1 MKAIHRLLCSF
12 LAVTLT
18 IPLVIG
24 VNASEPTKVVDGII
38 SVQDIP
44 NEVIQ
49 NLPHG
54 AKLELQGTEST
65 VISVNEIYTDFDSNQ
80 ESDRLMPTSDFK
92 LTVVAARMGVGEAQA
107 AGILRRPG
115 YKFTAVG
122 QWIVN
127 PNYEFTD
134 CMSLCWSDGFSL
146 AKEVGYTYSYN
157 TGKLDFD
164 SVTLNKIDNEAGI
177 AYDVDLKLFD
187 RQDEIVLSACV
198 AGDINIHGTAN
209 ISTQYAHSMLSL
221 SKIHVSFKD
230 GQAVFTVGG
239 SERLEYA
246 SPSYAYFEY

>member
-1 MKAIHRLLCSF
+1 MKVTRRLICSF
-12 LAVTLT
+12 LVVALI

-44 NEVIQ
+44 SEVIQ
-49 NLPHG
+49 NLPQG
-54 AKLELQGTEST
+54 AKLELQNTENT
-65 VISVNEIYTDFDSNQ
+65 VISVSEIYTDFESNQ
-80 ESDRLMPTSDFK
+80 KSDRLMPTSDFK
-92 LTVVAARMGVGEAQA
+92 LTVVAALMSVGEAQSV
-107 AGILRRPG
+107 GILWRPG

-164 SVTLNKIDNEAGI
+164 AVTLNKIDNEAGI

-198 AGDINIHGTAN
+198 AGDKNVHGTAN
-209 ISTQYAHSMLSL
+209 ISTEYAHSMFNLN
-221 SKIHVSFKD
+221 KIHVSFKD
-230 GQAVFTVGG
+230 GQAVFSVSG
-239 SERLEYA
+239 SGKLEYA
-246 SPSYAYFEY
+246 SPGYAYFEY